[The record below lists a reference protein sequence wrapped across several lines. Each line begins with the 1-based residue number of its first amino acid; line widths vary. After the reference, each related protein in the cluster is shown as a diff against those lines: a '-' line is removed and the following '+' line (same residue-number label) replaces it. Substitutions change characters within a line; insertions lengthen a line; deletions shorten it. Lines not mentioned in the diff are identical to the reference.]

1 MTDRGLRLAA
11 RGGSV
16 AALAWA
22 AFLLTA
28 AVARAADPTATP
40 APGGDV
46 RTDPAAPGL
55 VGDPLFAILGV
66 ALVGILAVAL
76 TLVAARIAGRR

>member
-1 MTDRGLRLAA
+1 MTDRGPHLTA
-11 RGGSV
+11 RGGAV

-22 AFLLTA
+22 ALLATA

-46 RTDPAAPGL
+46 RTDPSAPGL

-66 ALVGILAVAL
+66 AFVALVVVAATLLAVRL
-76 TLVAARIAGRR
+76 TDRR

>member
-1 MTDRGLRLAA
+1 MTDRGLRLTA
-11 RGGSV
+11 RGGTV
-16 AALAWA
+16 AALAWV
-22 AFLLTA
+22 AFLLTI

>member
-1 MTDRGLRLAA
+1 MTDRGPRLTA
-11 RGGSV
+11 RGGAV
-16 AALAWA
+16 AALAWTALLA
-22 AFLLTA
+22 AA

-46 RTDPAAPGL
+46 RTDPSAPGL

-66 ALVGILAVAL
+66 ALVGLLAVAA
-76 TLVAARIAGRR
+76 TLLAARIAPRP

>member
-1 MTDRGLRLAA
+1 MTDRGLRLTA

-55 VGDPLFAILGV
+55 IGDPLFAILGV

-76 TLVAARIAGRR
+76 TLAAARIAGRR